1 MITDRPLFGSIDS
14 SFITE
19 RKDIYSSGMVAE
31 IGLVAHGVW
40 GALKCHADIGTGETY
55 VGMRA
60 IGEECGISPAT
71 VMRAIRTLERAH
83 LVRIVAPGL
92 QGQERA
98 NGGPS
103 RAPHRASGQPRLVHG
118 GH

>member
-1 MITDRPLFGSIDS
+1 VITDRPLFGSIDS

-83 LVRIVAPGL
+83 LVRIVAPDL
-92 QGQERA
+92 A
-98 NGGPS
+98 KNV
-103 RAPHRASGQPRLVHG
+103 LKK
-118 GH
+118 